1 MIMEK
6 NKSKAPDANVRLADG
21 SEKRLQDLWQSQ
33 TLVLVFLR
41 HFG

>member
-1 MIMEK
+1 MDNEDR
-6 NKSKAPDANVRLADG
+6 KAPDARVTLSDG
-21 SEKRLQDLWQSQ
+21 TEKHLREFWQDQ

>member
-1 MIMEK
+1 MGKHEL
-6 NKSKAPDANVRLADG
+6 KAPDAKVMLSDG
-21 SEKRLQDLWQSQ
+21 TEKRLSDLWQSQ

>member
-1 MIMEK
+1 MMEK
-6 NKSKAPDANVRLADG
+6 SKSKAPDANVRLADG
-21 SEKRLQDLWQSQ
+21 SEKRLRDFWQSQ

>member
-1 MIMEK
+1 MVK
-6 NKSKAPDANVRLADG
+6 PKFKAPDADVLLSDG
-21 SEKRLQDLWQSQ
+21 SEKRLRDLWQRQ

>member
-1 MIMEK
+1 MVK
-6 NKSKAPDANVRLADG
+6 RKSKAPDADVRLADG
-21 SEKRLQDLWQSQ
+21 SEKRLRDLWQSQ

>member
-1 MIMEK
+1 MKEYEL
-6 NKSKAPDANVRLADG
+6 KAPDAKVTMSDG
-21 SEKRLQDLWQSQ
+21 LDTHLRDLWHNR

>member
-1 MIMEK
+1 MK
-6 NKSKAPDANVRLADG
+6 KSKSKAPDANVILSDG
-21 SEKRLQDLWQSQ
+21 SEKGLRDFWQRQ

>member
-1 MIMEK
+1 ME
-6 NKSKAPDANVRLADG
+6 SMARKAPDAKVTFSDG
-21 SEKRLQDLWQSQ
+21 SQKSLHDLWQSQ

>member
-1 MIMEK
+1 MKK
-6 NKSKAPDANVRLADG
+6 NAYNAPDATVMFSDG
-21 SEKRLQDLWQSQ
+21 TEKRLRDLWQSQ

>member
-1 MIMEK
+1 MEK
-6 NKSKAPDANVRLADG
+6 KARKAPDAKVMMSDG
-21 SEKRLQDLWQSQ
+21 MEKSLSDFWQSQ

>member
-1 MIMEK
+1 MDNDEL
-6 NKSKAPDANVRLADG
+6 KAPDARVTLADG
-21 SEKRLQDLWQSQ
+21 TVKHLRELWHDQ

>member
-1 MIMEK
+1 MKKGEIKGPE
-6 NKSKAPDANVRLADG
+6 ARIRLSDG
-21 SEKRLQDLWQSQ
+21 SEKSLSDLWQNQ

>member
-1 MIMEK
+1 MK
-6 NKSKAPDANVRLADG
+6 KDARKAPDAKVTMSDG
-21 SEKRLQDLWQSQ
+21 SEKHLRDLWQDQ

>member
-1 MIMEK
+1 MNK
-6 NKSKAPDANVRLADG
+6 NKSKAPDADVILSDG
-21 SEKRLQDLWQSQ
+21 SEKRLSNFWQSQ

>member
-1 MIMEK
+1 MNE
-6 NKSKAPDANVRLADG
+6 SKFEAPDANLMLSDG
-21 SEKRLQDLWQSQ
+21 AEKRLRDLWQSQ